1 MIAALKFLHIVGLAF
16 WCAALIA
23 LPLLLHLYGGA
34 RRERQFIEFRLLTHI
49 GYIALATPAAL
60 LAISAGT
67 ALIFLERVFEPWL
80 FVKLAFVAA
89 MALIHMWFGHLIQ
102 RSGEERKSNWMPGP
116 VVGLLLVAPLIATVL
131 WLVLAKPA
139 PQMFETL
146 IPHFL
151 LVPQD
156 RGL

>member
-1 MIAALKFLHIVGLAF
+1 MIAALKFLHIVGLAV

-34 RRERQFIEFRLLTHI
+34 RREHQFIEFRLLTHI

-67 ALIFLERVFEPWL
+67 ALIFLARVYEPWL
-80 FVKLAFVAA
+80 FIKLAFVAA
-89 MALIHMWFGHLIQ
+89 MALIHMWFGHLVQ

-116 VVGLLLVAPLIATVL
+116 VVGLILVAPLIAAVL

-139 PQMFETL
+139 PQVFEPW
-146 IPHFL
+146 IPDFL
-151 LVPQD
+151 LTTQD